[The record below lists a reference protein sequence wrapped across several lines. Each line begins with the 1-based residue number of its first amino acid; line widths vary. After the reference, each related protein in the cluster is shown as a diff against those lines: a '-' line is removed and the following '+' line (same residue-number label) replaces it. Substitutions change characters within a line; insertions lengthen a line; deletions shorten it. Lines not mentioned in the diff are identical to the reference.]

1 MLNALNVQQYLY
13 SFSKAATRESGQRCL
28 GCGADVNW
36 WNSIFIISIIKG
48 RKRVFKTG
56 TRVCVLVVKEGGYN
70 DKRLYSIDYLI
81 WDSVLRFHVYRAD
94 VLAGTVLILVTGTKG
109 RMRN

>member
-1 MLNALNVQQYLY
+1 M
-13 SFSKAATRESGQRCL
+13 
-28 GCGADVNW
+28 
-36 WNSIFIISIIKG
+36 
-48 RKRVFKTG
+48 
-56 TRVCVLVVKEGGYN
+56 VKEGGYN